1 MDVSQNGT
9 SSNQP
14 ILENLQKK
22 RVSRIRRYYLITSTV
37 CRKTKGVRISES
49 SAKKTTM
56 VLVVLLTIMFAPFFI
71 KGIQEDKSAINGEF
85 IGKRQKAGS
94 N

>member
-14 ILENLQKK
+14 ILENLQEQ
-22 RVSRIRRYYLITSTV
+22 RVSRIRRYYLITSTI
-37 CRKTKGVRISES
+37 CRKTKGARISES
-49 SAKKTTM
+49 SVKKTMM
-56 VLVVLLTIMFAPFFI
+56 VLVVSLMIMLAALFI
-71 KGIQEDKSAINGEF
+71 KGIQEDNSAINSEF